1 MGIGNIE
8 WYEKAVMAIDSALN
22 KWMDSVPEHRQCIL
36 HLFSYID
43 NQLIFSP
50 FFPVQWDKQHE
61 NQDIVFLTQ
70 STVLYSLYYWV
81 QIEVHRRFIPRPRN
95 SSGIL
100 SFPSLAICTNAA
112 RSCLR
117 VCELYMKRA
126 VQYYSHFLVSF
137 RCIFFFQ

>member
-22 KWMDSVPEHRQCIL
+22 KWIGSIPEHRTCLPPVIHTQT
-36 HLFSYID
+36 
-43 NQLIFSP
+43 QLSFLPS
-50 FFPVQWDKQHE
+50 PVQWDKQ
-61 NQDIVFLTQ
+61 NNDPTFFTQ
-70 STVLYSLYYWV
+70 SAMLYACYYGV
-81 QIEVHRRFIPRPRN
+81 QIAVHRRFIPRPRD

-117 VCELYMKRA
+117 VFETYVKRS
-126 VQYYSHFLVSF
+126 VNYSFYPSIPLLVRGS
-137 RCIFFFQ
+137 